1 MLIVLRS
8 SILVAD
14 FSTLQY
20 LVNLGWEVL
29 YEEYEEIYFKVN
41 LCPVFIG
48 GHAYRRTI
56 VADGNLRR
64 RLHGHHVAHGT
75 ARVPPSVLRN
85 ISDSSTKL
93 STRMDSSS

>member
-48 GHAYRRTI
+48 GHADRK
-56 VADGNLRR
+56 
-64 RLHGHHVAHGT
+64 
-75 ARVPPSVLRN
+75 SVV
-85 ISDSSTKL
+85 
-93 STRMDSSS
+93 